1 MTNAVSGYGTLL
13 QIDDGAGNYTT
24 VAEVKDITGPG
35 YEADTIE
42 ATNHSSSGAWR
53 EWLSGLLDGGEVTFD
68 VNYLPGNATHDES
81 ASGLFGLLLNRTR
94 RNFRLVWPV
103 TPTERVTF
111 LGIVTGFEPSA
122 PVDDVLTA
130 SVTVKVTGSPSF
142 V

>member
-13 QIDDGAGNYTT
+13 QVDDGVGNYTT

-42 ATNHSSSGAWR
+42 ATNHSSAGAWR
-53 EWLSGLLDGGEVTFD
+53 EWLAGLLDGGEVTFD
-68 VNYLPGNATHDES
+68 VNYIPSNPTHDES

-103 TPTERVTF
+103 TPVERVTF
-111 LGIVTGFEPSA
+111 LGMVTGFEPSA

-130 SVTVKVTGSPSF
+130 SITIKVSGQPSF
-142 V
+142 A